1 MPHLPCLACERS
13 GKAVHSGL
21 VARSQSSAR
30 RSHASASAASRAS
43 GSARAKDVASPPRD
57 DETNEQISLPQPDY
71 EAVDV
76 LVVREPEQLRALGD
90 DLRAKIVVLLRER
103 AASIT
108 ELAEKLELP
117 KGTVGH
123 HVKVLE
129 KARLIRVVRTR
140 KVRAMTERYYGRT
153 ARLFLFKSSDDADGE
168 GVRDVVAAS
177 LRTVADEMLP
187 SADDDQTTFAVLRI
201 NLGDENAVRFV
212 RRLNRLMR
220 DFRKADDPEGQPY
233 GLAISLYRRA
243 SDA

>member
-13 GKAVHSGL
+13 EKAVHSGL

-129 KARLIRVVRTR
+129 KARLVRVVRTR

-168 GVRDVVAAS
+168 GVRNVVAAS

>member
-1 MPHLPCLACERS
+1 
-13 GKAVHSGL
+13 
-21 VARSQSSAR
+21 VARSQSAAS
-30 RSHASASAASRAS
+30 RSHASPSAASRAS
-43 GSARAKDVASPPRD
+43 GSARAKGVAAPTRD

>member
-1 MPHLPCLACERS
+1 
-13 GKAVHSGL
+13 
-21 VARSQSSAR
+21 
-30 RSHASASAASRAS
+30 
-43 GSARAKDVASPPRD
+43 
-57 DETNEQISLPQPDY
+57 
-71 EAVDV
+71 VDV

>member
-1 MPHLPCLACERS
+1 
-13 GKAVHSGL
+13 
-21 VARSQSSAR
+21 VARSQSSAS
-30 RSHASASAASRAS
+30 RSRASASPSARSVASPAS
-43 GSARAKDVASPPRD
+43 GSARGKDVAAPPRD

-90 DLRAKIVVLLRER
+90 YLRAKIVVLLRER

>member
-1 MPHLPCLACERS
+1 M
-13 GKAVHSGL
+13 
-21 VARSQSSAR
+21 ARSQSSAR

-129 KARLIRVVRTR
+129 KARLVRVVRTR

-168 GVRDVVAAS
+168 GVRNVVAAS

>member
-1 MPHLPCLACERS
+1 
-13 GKAVHSGL
+13 
-21 VARSQSSAR
+21 VARSQSSAS
-30 RSHASASAASRAS
+30 RSRASASPSARSVASPAS
-43 GSARAKDVASPPRD
+43 GSARGKDVAAPPRD